1 MTNDQQFIKIQ
12 YEDFAK
18 LMNEFESE
26 IKEMSRLL
34 EEVDDVTRNTTNI
47 WDGDDSEKVMIPFSN
62 FKKEF
67 VEINSHNQ
75 KYLDFFQHVI
85 DTYKTYDTNT
95 SSNIDASAS
104 SFDFV
109 GR

>member
-1 MTNDQQFIKIQ
+1 MSHQFIKIE

-26 IKEMSRLL
+26 INKMSILL
-34 EEVDDVTRNTTNI
+34 EEVDSLTRNTNTV
-47 WDGDDSEKVMIPFSN
+47 WDGDDSEKVMIPFTN

-67 VEINSHNQ
+67 VEVNAENK
-75 KYLDFFQHVI
+75 KYLEFFQHVI
-85 DTYKTYDTNT
+85 DTYKIYDTST
-95 SSNIDASAS
+95 SSNIDESASA
-104 SFDFV
+104 FDFV